1 MTALSLILFF
11 GTPIA
16 AIVCAVFFHGKHRL
30 AQEANNENPGTYS
43 DEQIKKFKAAMTA
56 SAVIAGFLS
65 VVVIGIVVLLF
76 TSVAYM

>member
-30 AQEANNENPGTYS
+30 AQEVNNETPGTYS
-43 DEQIKKFKAAMTA
+43 EEQIKKLKTAMIV
-56 SAVIAGFLS
+56 SSVIAGVLS

-76 TSVAYM
+76 MSVAYM